1 MAEKEQSYPKYRFVV
16 FILVLLALLAQPFN
30 NFGLSTLAAPITATM
45 GLTNTQFGLLS
56 TLVAFCMG
64 VFAFGGGAVM
74 ANIGIKKCYAIALG
88 VMAFGGILLGVAA
101 MQNSYPMM
109 LVCRFITGIG
119 FGLMYPVKTAIVMKW
134 FPQKERLLMN
144 ALTLSVTYVGF
155 FFLFK
160 WILGIYAGLGQNI
173 GLTLIVI
180 GCIALFACIMWI
192 IFYKDNYKGLP
203 DYKEQAIKKEKV
215 RFSFA
220 PVKELWNNKYIRL
233 MAIGTIGHYV
243 AWASINTFFPL
254 FFNQKF
260 ASIISDKAELAQF
273 ANGIASYMPLSGLI
287 AIIAA
292 VFIATPFKNRKL
304 FIWPFQI
311 LFLFGCLGSVFSVN
325 PAFVRVCQ
333 VIIGASSAA
342 WYPAFTTLPMEL
354 PDITPE
360 KVGVAMGIIFGFGNF
375 TQFLMGVI
383 GGGLADKIGM
393 QNMLFIVCT
402 IGLVLA
408 TVCFM
413 RLPETRGRKINFYD
427 EFKGKGFKVS
437 VEK

>member
-1 MAEKEQSYPKYRFVV
+1 MEKKQQPYPKYRFVV
-16 FILVLLALLAQPFN
+16 FVLVLLALLAQPFN

-45 GLTNTQFGLLS
+45 GLSNTQFGLLS

-64 VFAFGGGAVM
+64 VFAFGGGAVL

-88 VMAFGGILLGVAA
+88 VMALGGILLGVAA

-109 LVCRFITGIG
+109 LVCRFVTGIG

-134 FPQKERLLMN
+134 FPEKERLLMN

-160 WILGIYAGLGQNI
+160 WILGIYKGLGNNI

-180 GCIALFACIMWI
+180 GCIALFACVMWI

-203 DYKEQAIKKEKV
+203 DYEEHPVKKEKV
-215 RFSFA
+215 RFTFA
-220 PVKELWNNKYIRL
+220 PVKELWANKYIRY
-233 MAIGTIGHYV
+233 MAIGTIGHYM

-260 ASIISDKAELAQF
+260 ASIISDPAELAQF
-273 ANGIASYMPLSGLI
+273 ANGIAAYMPLSGLI

-304 FIWPFQI
+304 FIWPLQI
-311 LFLFGCLGSVFSVN
+311 LFLFGCIGSVFSVN
-325 PAFVRVCQ
+325 PGFVRICQ
-333 VIIGASSAA
+333 IIIGASSAA

-354 PDITPE
+354 PDMTPA
-360 KVGVAMGIIFGFGNF
+360 KVGVAMGIIFGLGNF

-383 GGGLADKIGM
+383 GGGLADAIGM
-393 QNMLFIVCT
+393 QTMLFIVCT
-402 IGLVLA
+402 VGLVLA
-408 TVCFM
+408 VVCFIM
-413 RLPETRGRKINFYD
+413 LPETRGRKVNSYE
-427 EFKGKGFKVS
+427 EFKGSGFRVS